1 MAVLDGYG
9 IAIIA
14 FLALSVIVGILS
26 GKLVKKSSR
35 RLMVAGKSLPLMF
48 VGTMLAAQAIDGN
61 SSLGNVALVY
71 QFGFWAGAAIP
82 IGLGGCLLLTGL
94 FYGKK
99 LNKMAM
105 LTLPDFYFRRF
116 GNGAEGI
123 SGILM
128 IISFTVLVAGNFAAS
143 GFILQTVFGID
154 FFWGMIIAA
163 VLVLVYTFAG
173 GLFASAYT
181 NIFQV
186 YLAIGAFWAAF
197 IFVAAGYTGVD
208 FGEVLSATPPE
219 YLDLSGLYDVANGAL
234 INWAGIMALA
244 VGDIVALDFMER
256 VFAARDPKT
265 AQRGAFMGAGLTF
278 LTVIPTSMIGI
289 FVLFMLPTLEDPFL
303 AYPTFALNHVPFG
316 IGAALLMGVLGASM
330 STASGGLLAISS
342 VMSRNIIQRDILRR
356 ILKRPGLNDRKLL
369 ITTRIFMVPM
379 MAGALILG
387 YLIPQPG
394 IYLILA
400 FDIVFAGAWGPL
412 TFGLFWKKANMP
424 AALTSLIVGSALRL
438 LMFFII
444 PEEWAGLDTMIP
456 PAISVPL
463 FIAVALA
470 TQKRYP
476 GEKRHGVVDYVPPE
490 EDIINGEDLKGYIE
504 PAIK

>member
-14 FLALSVIVGILS
+14 FLALSVIVGTLS
-26 GKLVKKSSR
+26 GRLVKQSSR

-48 VGTMLAAQAIDGN
+48 VGTMLAAQSIDGN
-61 SSLGNVALVY
+61 SSLGNVALVFE
-71 QFGFWAGAAIP
+71 FGFWAGAAIP

-99 LNKMAM
+99 LNNMAM

-116 GNGAEGI
+116 GSGAEGI

-128 IISFTVLVAGNFAAS
+128 MISFTVLVAGNFAAS

-154 FFWGMIIAA
+154 FFWGIIIAA

-234 INWAGIMALA
+234 INWAAIMALA

-303 AYPTFALNHVPFG
+303 AYPTFALNHVPFA
-316 IGAALLMGVLGASM
+316 IGVALLMGVLGASM

-342 VMSRNIIQRDILRR
+342 VMSRNIIQRDLLQRL
-356 ILKRPGLNDRKLL
+356 LKRPGMNDRKLL
-369 ITTRIFMVPM
+369 TTTRLMMVPM
-379 MAGALILG
+379 MVAAFILG

-394 IYLILA
+394 VYLILA

-424 AALTSLIVGSALRL
+424 AALTSLIAGSLLRL

-444 PEEWAGLDTMIP
+444 PAEWAGLDTMIP
-456 PAISVPL
+456 PVISVIL

-490 EDIINGEDLKGYIE
+490 EDIISGEDLKGYTE
-504 PAIK
+504 PSLK

>member
-1 MAVLDGYG
+1 MAELDGYG

-14 FLALSVIVGILS
+14 FLALTVIVGVVS
-26 GKLVKKSSR
+26 GKFVKKSSR

-48 VGTMLAAQAIDGN
+48 VGTMLAAQSIDGN
-61 SSLGNVALVY
+61 SSLGNVALVFE
-71 QFGFWAGAAIP
+71 FGFWAGAAIP

-116 GNGAEGI
+116 GYGAEGI
-123 SGILM
+123 SGVLM
-128 IISFTVLVAGNFAAS
+128 MISFVVLVAGNLAAT
-143 GFILQTVFGID
+143 GFILEAVFGIN
-154 FFWGMIIAA
+154 FFWGM
-163 VLVLVYTFAG
+163 LVGAILIVVYTFAG

-197 IFVAAGYTGVD
+197 IFVAAGYAGVD
-208 FGEVLSATPPE
+208 FGEVLAATPPE
-219 YLDLSGLYDVANGAL
+219 FLDLSGLYDMANGAL

-244 VGDIVALDFMER
+244 IGDIVALDFMER

-265 AQRGAFMGAGLTF
+265 ARRGAFMGAGLTF
-278 LTVIPTSMIGI
+278 LTVVPTSMIGI
-289 FVLFMLPTLEDPFL
+289 FMLFMLPTLDDPFL
-303 AYPTFALNHVPFG
+303 AYPTFALNHVPFA

-342 VMSRNIIQRDILRR
+342 VMSRNIIQRN
-356 ILKRPGLNDRKLL
+356 ILKRIMKRPGMNDHKLL
-369 ITTRIFMVPM
+369 TTTRLFMIPM
-379 MAGALILG
+379 MTAAFILG
-387 YLIPQPG
+387 YQIPQPG

-424 AALTSLIVGSALRL
+424 AAITSLIVGSSLRL

-444 PEEWAGLDTMIP
+444 PEDLAGLDTFIP
-456 PAISVPL
+456 PLISVPL
-463 FIAVALA
+463 FVVVALA
-470 TQKRYP
+470 TQKKYP
-476 GEKRHGVVDYVPPE
+476 GEQRHGVVDYVPPE
-490 EDIINGEDLKGYIE
+490 EDIINGEDLKGYVE
-504 PAIK
+504 PKTK

>member
-1 MAVLDGYG
+1 MAELDGYG
-9 IAIIA
+9 IAIIV
-14 FLALSVIVGILS
+14 FLALTVLVGVFT
-26 GKLVKKSSR
+26 GKFVKKSSR

-61 SSLGNVALVY
+61 SSLGNVALVFE
-71 QFGFWAGAAIP
+71 FGFWAGAAIP

-94 FYGKK
+94 FYGSR
-99 LNKMAM
+99 LNKMSM

-116 GNGAEGI
+116 GSGAEGI
-123 SGILM
+123 SGVLM
-128 IISFTVLVAGNFAAS
+128 MISFTVLVAGNFAAC
-143 GFILQTVFGID
+143 GFILEAVFGID
-154 FFWGMIIAA
+154 FFWGMMTISI
-163 VLVLVYTFAG
+163 LVLIYTFAG

-208 FGEVLSATPPE
+208 FGEVLAATPPE
-219 YLDLSGLYDVANGAL
+219 YLDLSGLFDMANGAL

-244 VGDIVALDFMER
+244 IGDIVALDFMER

-289 FVLFMLPTLEDPFL
+289 FMLFMLPTLENPFM
-303 AYPTFALNHVPFG
+303 AYPTFALNHVPFA

-342 VMSRNIIQRDILRR
+342 VMSRNIIQRNILKR
-356 ILKRPGLNDRKLL
+356 ILKRPGMNDRKLL
-369 ITTRIFMVPM
+369 ITTRLFMLPM
-379 MAGALILG
+379 MAGAFILG

-412 TFGLFWKKANMP
+412 TFGLFWRKANMP
-424 AALTSLIVGSALRL
+424 AAITSLLVGSSLRL

-444 PEEWAGLDTMIP
+444 PADLAGLDTFIP
-456 PAISVPL
+456 PLISVPL
-463 FIAVALA
+463 FVIVALA

-476 GEKRHGVVDYVPPE
+476 GAQRHGVVDYVPPE
-490 EDIINGEDLKGYIE
+490 EDIVNGEDLKGYVE
-504 PAIK
+504 PTTK